1 MLAKLKAD
9 KKARGGQVSD
19 DEDEEVKQKKERGFD
34 KVEDGIKIVESLYTE
49 DRQPGVAKTCFST
62 ISKVIQNILKAP
74 EEEKFRTLNMENAAI
89 QTKITKLSGGI
100 KIMKGLGFVV
110 KEDA

>member
-34 KVEDGIKIVESLYTE
+34 KVEDGIKIVE
-49 DRQPGVAKTCFST
+49 
-62 ISKVIQNILKAP
+62 
-74 EEEKFRTLNMENAAI
+74 
-89 QTKITKLSGGI
+89 
-100 KIMKGLGFVV
+100 
-110 KEDA
+110 